1 MNKKI
6 TIAQNAS
13 FRAMGDEGV
22 ILRTD
27 TGQLYSTN
35 ATGTDFFEHI
45 SNGASTNDAV
55 AALVDIYDV
64 TADVLVK
71 DLAEM
76 VVELEAEGVL
86 VVEDA

>member
-1 MNKKI
+1 
-6 TIAQNAS
+6 
-13 FRAMGDEGV
+13 MGEEGV

-35 ATGTDFFEHI
+35 ATGTAFFEEI
-45 SNGASTNDAV
+45 ARGGNANDAI
-55 AALVDIYDV
+55 AALVDLFDV
-64 TADVLVK
+64 TSEVLAK